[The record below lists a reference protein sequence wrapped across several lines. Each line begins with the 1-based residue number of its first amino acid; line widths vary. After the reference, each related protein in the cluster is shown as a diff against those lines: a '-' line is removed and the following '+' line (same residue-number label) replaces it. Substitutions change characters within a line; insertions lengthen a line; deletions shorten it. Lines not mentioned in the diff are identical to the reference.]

1 MLYTAFDW
9 QENQLQEKTRGS
21 SIVACTIL
29 ISEKDPPRYPQG
41 AASLVETFFDQ
52 TTEEIWDLIVQE
64 TNHCYEQ
71 KVAAEPNE
79 KRNKMEPCI

>member
-1 MLYTAFDW
+1 MHNSHLRKGLLLSY
-9 QENQLQEKTRGS
+9 L
-21 SIVACTIL
+21 L
-29 ISEKDPPRYPQG
+29 DPPRYPQG
-41 AASLVETFFDQ
+41 AASLVGTFFDQ
-52 TTEEIWDLIVQE
+52 TTEEIWDMIVQE